1 MFYFKNRLMKLEKV
15 AYNMDYTA
23 YLDIYFML
31 DTAKV
36 VSSSL
41 ALMQLQRVLSRP
53 LYIGRTSMRS
63 MEDQMDVI
71 IEGLYNPGPEVIKL
85 FYAHFS

>member
-15 AYNMDYTA
+15 AYNMDYTV
-23 YLDIYFML
+23 YLGIYFML

-63 MEDQMDVI
+63 MDVI
-71 IEGLYNPGPEVIKL
+71 IEGLDNPGPEVIKL
-85 FYAHFS
+85 FYAQLS

>member
-1 MFYFKNRLMKLEKV
+1 MLYFKNMLMKLEKV
-15 AYNMDYTA
+15 AYNMDYTV

-41 ALMQLQRVLSRP
+41 AKSIAFCPHV
-53 LYIGRTSMRS
+53 
-63 MEDQMDVI
+63 
-71 IEGLYNPGPEVIKL
+71 
-85 FYAHFS
+85 FSKTL

>member
-1 MFYFKNRLMKLEKV
+1 MFYLQKWLMKIEKV
-15 AYNMDYTA
+15 AYNMDHTV

-41 ALMQLQRVLSRP
+41 ALIKMQSL
-53 LYIGRTSMRS
+53 LY
-63 MEDQMDVI
+63 
-71 IEGLYNPGPEVIKL
+71 
-85 FYAHFS
+85 